1 MRVAFIGGRGVIS
14 KYSGIETYYEEV
26 GRRLAANG
34 DDVTVYCRNY
44 FTPAIARHN
53 NMRLVRLPTISSK
66 HLETVIHTFLSTLHV
81 CFSRCDV
88 VHYHCLG
95 PALFSFLP
103 RLFGKKA
110 VVTVQGLDW
119 KRKKWGRIASAV
131 LRWGE
136 KASAGFPDATVVVS
150 QELQQHYRLTH
161 LVETAYIPNGA
172 MLRTR
177 TAGVCLQK
185 WGLEPDKYILFMG
198 RFSPEKNCHLLIEA
212 FKRIET
218 DVKLVLAG
226 GSSHSDD
233 YMAAL
238 HCHESD
244 RIRFVDWVAGEALND
259 LLTNATL
266 FVLPSD
272 LEGLSLALLEAMGA
286 GLCTLASDIPE
297 NREVIG
303 DAGFTFAP
311 GDVKDLKRMLRLLIG
326 APEIRGITGLR
337 ARERVRELYQW
348 DRVTTEIRGI
358 YLQLMNASPGGA
370 NAFVQPALAEPRS
383 DTDVA
388 A

>member
-1 MRVAFIGGRGVIS
+1 
-14 KYSGIETYYEEV
+14 
-26 GRRLAANG
+26 
-34 DDVTVYCRNY
+34 
-44 FTPAIARHN
+44 
-53 NMRLVRLPTISSK
+53 
-66 HLETVIHTFLSTLHV
+66 
-81 CFSRCDV
+81 
-88 VHYHCLG
+88 
-95 PALFSFLP
+95 
-103 RLFGKKA
+103 
-110 VVTVQGLDW
+110 
-119 KRKKWGRIASAV
+119 
-131 LRWGE
+131 
-136 KASAGFPDATVVVS
+136 
-150 QELQQHYRLTH
+150 
-161 LVETAYIPNGA
+161 

-185 WGLEPDKYILFMG
+185 WGLQPDKYILFLG

-259 LLTNATL
+259 LLTNAML
-266 FVLPSD
+266 FALPSD

-303 DAGFTFAP
+303 DAGFTFVP
-311 GDVKDLKRMLRLLIG
+311 GDVTDLERMLRLLIE
-326 APEIRGITGLR
+326 APQIREITGFR
-337 ARERVRELYQW
+337 ARERVREFYQW
-348 DRVTTEIRGI
+348 DSVAAEVQEI
-358 YLQLMNASPGGA
+358 YLRLMPSSPSTA
-370 NAFVQPALAEPRS
+370 NAFTQPRLVERRS

>member
-1 MRVAFIGGRGVIS
+1 MLEAPGNRDPHVPEHSACLLQPLR
-14 KYSGIETYYEEV
+14 
-26 GRRLAANG
+26 
-34 DDVTVYCRNY
+34 C
-44 FTPAIARHN
+44 
-53 NMRLVRLPTISSK
+53 SS
-66 HLETVIHTFLSTLHV
+66 LS
-81 CFSRCDV
+81 
-88 VHYHCLG
+88 
-95 PALFSFLP
+95 
-103 RLFGKKA
+103 LFGASAVFISPEAIWKKTL
-110 VVTVQGLDW
+110 VTVQGLDW

-136 KASAGFPDATVVVS
+136 KASARFPDATVVVS

-161 LVETAYIPNGA
+161 GVETAYIPNGA
-172 MLRTR
+172 MLRRR
-177 TAGVCLQK
+177 TAGICLQK
-185 WGLEPDKYILFMG
+185 WGLQPDKYILFLG

-226 GSSHSDD
+226 GSSHSND

-238 HCHESD
+238 HRHESD
-244 RIRFVDWVAGEALND
+244 KIRFADWVAGDALDD
-259 LLTNATL
+259 LLTNAML

-286 GLCTLASDIPE
+286 GICTLASDIPE

-303 DAGFTFAP
+303 DAGFTFVP
-311 GDVKDLKRMLRLLIG
+311 GDVTDLERMLRLLIE
-326 APEIRGITGLR
+326 APQIREITGFR
-337 ARERVRELYQW
+337 AHERVRELYQW

-358 YLQLMNASPGGA
+358 YLQLMNSSPPPA
-370 NAFVQPALAEPRS
+370 NAFTQPRLVEPRS